1 MSSRHQI
8 PGNLSVYHNPV
19 STSQTVHIHPPKHPS
34 AKTRHLCTPKQLPGS
49 TRGPGE
55 ESRRITLLKGIVPHL
70 LPACPLLSHLRKQ
83 RAEVRLNQGQRPS
96 WVNVNWKTPA
106 GSRKSRSCQ
115 CLSVGRRLRA
125 WRPRGPRRAL
135 VASLCCAKKD
145 WAWAGACS
153 SPARCS
159 KAMPMLY
166 QALISSFSSCSC
178 RLRLFS

>member
-1 MSSRHQI
+1 MTGPQCSFYSSS
-8 PGNLSVYHNPV
+8 LCLEY
-19 STSQTVHIHPPKHPS
+19 IHDRFKVFILF
-34 AKTRHLCTPKQLPGS
+34 KYKIRLFPGS